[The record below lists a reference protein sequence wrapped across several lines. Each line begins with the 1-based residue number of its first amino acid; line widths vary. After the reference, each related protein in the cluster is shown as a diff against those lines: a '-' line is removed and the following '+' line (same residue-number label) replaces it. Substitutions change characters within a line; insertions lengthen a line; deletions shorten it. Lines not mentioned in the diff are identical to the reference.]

1 MIESLS
7 APHRADR
14 RLGRARLG
22 RSRLGR
28 AIIAAVPIAGLVAAC
43 GGTSAGGSS
52 ATVTDTTGAIHWK
65 ACATGQGPHGYQC
78 ATIVVPLDPAHPTR
92 ATINL
97 ALARHPAPRTSR
109 GALLVNPGGPGV
121 SAVDALPHLLDMLG
135 PTVKSDFDVV
145 AFDPPGVGHS
155 APITCLGNAA
165 LGQYLHS
172 DPAPPGPAA
181 INEIVGADR
190 HLGSACQIHSGA
202 ILSHVSTADA
212 ARDMDLVRGAL
223 GQQKLNYLGFSYGT
237 SLGAAYAELFGA
249 NVRAMVLDG
258 AIDPSQAALPI
269 LAAQAAALDA
279 QFRRFASACEA
290 SASCPW
296 RAGGGPGGDLVAAF
310 EDLLSRVRH
319 HPIPVGDRTVGPS
332 ELLYGTI
339 AGLYSTQSWPVID
352 QALADAEAGNGTLML
367 GAFDQYVERSPN
379 GTYANTFEAESAV
392 NCLDGPAP
400 SVDGIAAGGPGFVR
414 SAPVF
419 GTLVLYGELSCS
431 VWPVPAMS
439 SPHRI
444 TAPEAPPIVVIGS
457 TGDPVTPYSAAWSLA
472 AQLTHGVLLTRV
484 GDGHTGYGASSCVQ
498 AAADAYLRDLRVP
511 PAGTSCPSDGG
522 H

>member
-1 MIESLS
+1 MPQRQLTESRS
-7 APHRADR
+7 ALHRV
-14 RLGRARLG
+14 G
-22 RSRLGR
+22 RSYLGR
-28 AIIAAVPIAGLVAAC
+28 AIAAAVPIAGLVAAC
-43 GGTSAGGSS
+43 GGTPTGGSS
-52 ATVTDTTGAIHWK
+52 AAITDTTGSVHWK
-65 ACATGQGPHGYQC
+65 TCAAGQGPHGYQC
-78 ATIVVPLDPAHPTR
+78 ATIVVPLDPAHPTE

-121 SAVDALPHLLDMLG
+121 SAVDALPHLLGMLG

-155 APITCLGNAA
+155 APINCLDNAA
-165 LGQYLHS
+165 LGQYLHT
-172 DPAPPGPAA
+172 DPAPLGPDA
-181 INEIVGADR
+181 INEILGADR
-190 HLGSACQIHSGA
+190 RLGSACELHSGA

-212 ARDMDLVRGAL
+212 ARDMDLVRRAL
-223 GQQKLNYLGFSYGT
+223 GEQKLNYLGFSYGT
-237 SLGAAYAELFGA
+237 SLGASYAELFGP

-258 AIDPSQAALPI
+258 AIDPSQAALPF
-269 LAAQAAALDA
+269 LQAQAAALDA
-279 QFRRFASACEA
+279 QFRRYATACEA

-310 EDLLSRVRH
+310 QELLARVRH

-339 AGLYSTQSWPVID
+339 AGLYSTQSWSVID
-352 QALADAEAGNGTLML
+352 QALAYAEAGNGTLML
-367 GAFDQYVERSPN
+367 AAFDQYVERSST

-400 SVDGIAAGGPGFVR
+400 SVDGIAAAAPGFAQ

-431 VWPVPAMS
+431 VWPVPATS
-439 SPHRI
+439 ILHRV
-444 TAPEAPPIVVIGS
+444 TATEAPPIVVIGS
-457 TGDPVTPYSAAWSLA
+457 TGDPVTPYSAAQSLA
-472 AQLTHGVLLTRV
+472 FQLTHGVLLTRV

-498 AAADAYLRDLRVP
+498 AAADAYLSDLKVP